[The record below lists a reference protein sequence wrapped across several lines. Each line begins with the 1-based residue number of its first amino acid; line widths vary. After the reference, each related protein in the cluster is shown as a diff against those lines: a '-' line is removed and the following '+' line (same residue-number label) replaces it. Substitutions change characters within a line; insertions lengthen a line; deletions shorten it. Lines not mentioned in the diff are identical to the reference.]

1 MEKLAALQAELE
13 ESQEAYR
20 GLQMKVE
27 QLDQQ
32 LQEQSRSKA
41 DMQHQLAALL
51 KEKEEVLSRIQLYLC

>member
-32 LQEQSRSKA
+32 LQEQSQSKA